1 MASNPQLPEGPLGR
15 LTERESDILRKA
27 GERVFALSKRLA
39 DQEREADRSSA
50 EAQSL
55 RELLAESREVRKV
68 LTDQISSLHREL
80 DREYEERSEL
90 RRLLAS
96 LHVQMQELLPVVT
109 GLSRTQ
115 DRLAEVTPKPPPAS
129 AQLSGP
135 KSSSP
140 NGNVQHSLA
149 RRLFSTA
156 GAIAGTGQ
164 RPKRRR

>member
-1 MASNPQLPEGPLGR
+1 VKVVAGNSQLPEGPLGR

-39 DQEREADRSSA
+39 DQERESDRYQT

-68 LTDQISSLHREL
+68 LSDQISSLYREL

-109 GLSRTQ
+109 GLSRSQ
-115 DRLAEVTPKPPPAS
+115 
-129 AQLSGP
+129 QLGAPERPQPQVVAPS
-135 KSSSP
+135 KA
-140 NGNVQHSLA
+140 NGVVQTSLA
-149 RRLFSTA
+149 RRLFAAA
-156 GAIAGTGQ
+156 GEVAGSGQ
-164 RPKRRR
+164 RKKRRR

>member
-1 MASNPQLPEGPLGR
+1 MATSNSHLPEGPLGR

-39 DQEREADRSSA
+39 DQERQSDQFRTES
-50 EAQSL
+50 QSL

-109 GLSRTQ
+109 GLSRLPQLTEPEPQ
-115 DRLAEVTPKPPPAS
+115 TTSAS
-129 AQLSGP
+129 TTNAHVGH
-135 KSSSP
+135 
-140 NGNVQHSLA
+140 NGVVQKSLA
-149 RRLFSTA
+149 QRLFAAA
-156 GAIAGTGQ
+156 GEVAGTGP
-164 RPKRRR
+164 RKKRRR